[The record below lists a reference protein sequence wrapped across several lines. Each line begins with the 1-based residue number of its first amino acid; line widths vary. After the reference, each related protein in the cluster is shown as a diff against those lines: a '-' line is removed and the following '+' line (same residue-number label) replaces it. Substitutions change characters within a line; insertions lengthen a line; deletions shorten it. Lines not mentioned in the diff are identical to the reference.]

1 MASYINYEEVS
12 GELESFLEAVDSI
25 LQQCAVHEGIQET
38 GFVLRLVNS
47 LQNAITVLQYI
58 LNNERI
64 TGNSPLEYLLFLIC
78 SILQQW
84 EHKLFH
90 LESLNLP
97 RPTAEALTRELQRTG
112 EKGRPFIPI
121 NPDQVEFL
129 ISRWSQY
136 G

>member
-12 GELESFLEAVDSI
+12 GELEYFLEAVDSI

-47 LQNAITVLQYI
+47 LQNAITVLQCI

-90 LESLNLP
+90 LEAFGICLGQLQKPLHVNCNELVKKEDLP
-97 RPTAEALTRELQRTG
+97 YP
-112 EKGRPFIPI
+112 
-121 NPDQVEFL
+121 
-129 ISRWSQY
+129 
-136 G
+136 